1 VAAEFPQVSWDQ
13 TLVRQW
19 LTLLELA
26 VAEDLGRAG
35 DLTTQALLAQSAQDP
50 HAEAALAARQAG
62 VAAGLA
68 AVEATLQRFDPRLQ
82 WRPETNDGRRFD
94 AGERLGRIE
103 GPAAAILRAERIL
116 LNFLG
121 RLCGIATVTRRYV
134 DAVAGTGARIFDTRK
149 TTPGWRLLEKYAV
162 RCGGGW
168 NHRLGLDRA
177 VLIKDNHLAL
187 LRTAGA
193 NGPVSLAEAVAR
205 ARRFLA
211 ESSGCVAQ
219 GNVPAGDP
227 PGRRIVEV
235 EVDTLEQLDE
245 ALRAGPDLVLLDNM
259 SPAILREAVRRR
271 NAAAS
276 DVELEASGGI
286 TLENVREVAETGVE
300 RISIGALTHSA
311 ASLDLGLDW
320 L

>member
-68 AVEATLQRFDPRLQ
+68 AV
-82 WRPETNDGRRFD
+82 ETNDGRRFD

-219 GNVPAGDP
+219 GNVSAGDP

-259 SPAILREAVRRR
+259 SPAIERAR
-271 NAAAS
+271 
-276 DVELEASGGI
+276 GG
-286 TLENVREVAETGVE
+286 
-300 RISIGALTHSA
+300 
-311 ASLDLGLDW
+311 
-320 L
+320 